1 MFVSSFTLYSVNLE
15 GTMKNLT
22 CARTFEFIV
31 LLKNIISLNL
41 YWLILPYHVLVVH
54 LLSSAMLFRAAN
66 TALYEYSPAII
77 SSTYDQNPDQ
87 EGWLHMAV

>member
-1 MFVSSFTLYSVNLE
+1 MCENLLIYCI
-15 GTMKNLT
+15 TQ
-22 CARTFEFIV
+22 
-31 LLKNIISLNL
+31 NIISLNL

-54 LLSSAMLFRAAN
+54 LLSSAMLFRTAN

-87 EGWLHMAV
+87 EGWLHMTCVDLSP